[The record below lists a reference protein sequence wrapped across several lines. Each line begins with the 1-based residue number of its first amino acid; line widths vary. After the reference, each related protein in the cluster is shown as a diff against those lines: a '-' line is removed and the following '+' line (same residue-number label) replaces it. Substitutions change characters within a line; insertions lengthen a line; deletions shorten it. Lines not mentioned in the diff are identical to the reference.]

1 MSELQVLHNVTSL
14 LLSVL
19 KSDRTLF
26 ILSIK
31 LVLKEFLYNF
41 FSENSPALEEK
52 FPYFNLF
59 FPENQQFVR
68 FADTTTSENDGI
80 LPEEKAVLADFEQVI
95 KNEEIDDIGKID
107 LEPVSGSKITPPI
120 SIGSDFE
127 AVQWVNLCLG
137 RICESPSIQTTLTQ
151 LWLDALTQY
160 TKSLGIEV
168 SEKL

>member
-1 MSELQVLHNVTSL
+1 MHILIYFF
-14 LLSVL
+14 L
-19 KSDRTLF
+19 KIS
-26 ILSIK
+26 K
-31 LVLKEFLYNF
+31 
-41 FSENSPALEEK
+41 
-52 FPYFNLF
+52 
-59 FPENQQFVR
+59 FVR
-68 FADTTTSENDGI
+68 FADTTTIENDGI
-80 LPEEKAVLADFEQVI
+80 LPEEEAVLADFEQVI

-168 SEKL
+168 SEKVKNYKSKLNFCLAFLK